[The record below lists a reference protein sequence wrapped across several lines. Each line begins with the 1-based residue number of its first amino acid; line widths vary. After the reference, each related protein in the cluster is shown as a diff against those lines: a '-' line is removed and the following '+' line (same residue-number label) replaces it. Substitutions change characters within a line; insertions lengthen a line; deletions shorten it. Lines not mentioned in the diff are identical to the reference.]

1 MELNFRRSRTLKCV
15 TTLPGC
21 CVTQCLNPLILTFQS
36 STKKSNTKLLD
47 TPYHAIGIVTQQPE
61 VNMAQLPNSYRA
73 TAWFTCLFCCWPLG
87 LMSIKKSNEVETAIS
102 LGDIERA
109 QLASKSA
116 RNYAIAAVFGGLF
129 VIALLVIYALNL

>member
-1 MELNFRRSRTLKCV
+1 MEQNYRSEQPPHFQALAQVSPSQSYQSQQYGPST
-15 TTLPGC
+15 
-21 CVTQCLNPLILTFQS
+21 PLIG
-36 STKKSNTKLLD
+36 NAPYRN
-47 TPYHAIGIVTQQPE
+47 PYHAIGIVTQQPE